1 MFTCEHCQP
10 LLLPYLYDAL
20 ERDERAR
27 LKEHLESCSEC
38 RAALEKAES
47 QRGLLA
53 EAGKSEFAEVRFA
66 PPADTAKRLAEPT
79 VVLQQ
84 RPRRLTT
91 WRRWAMAAAIL
102 LAVVGAGGYVTFAGW
117 HGHQEQLLL
126 AKNNVGNAEEE
137 ARKKQQELEQQ
148 RKKSQNEIRAIQEQI
163 NKLVGDWN
171 KEEADTRQKVMR
183 AAPNGVKIQGPKS
196 LQAGG
201 RNEFFSQLPKP
212 AGFAP
217 LTESKAD
224 VVARVVDERSKD
236 KKVLVEQKIGDK
248 GAFNFD
254 LPRDLPV
261 APGAQLVLEIES
273 KGNAPFQVREHLA
286 LIAPEY

>member
-1 MFTCEHCQP
+1 MITCDHCQP

-102 LAVVGAGGYVTFAGW
+102 LPVGAGGGNGPCSGW
-117 HGHQEQLLL
+117 DGRT
-126 AKNNVGNAEEE
+126 G
-137 ARKKQQELEQQ
+137 
-148 RKKSQNEIRAIQEQI
+148 
-163 NKLVGDWN
+163 KLPMAN
-171 KEEADTRQKVMR
+171 
-183 AAPNGVKIQGPKS
+183 
-196 LQAGG
+196 
-201 RNEFFSQLPKP
+201 
-212 AGFAP
+212 
-217 LTESKAD
+217 
-224 VVARVVDERSKD
+224 
-236 KKVLVEQKIGDK
+236 
-248 GAFNFD
+248 
-254 LPRDLPV
+254 
-261 APGAQLVLEIES
+261 
-273 KGNAPFQVREHLA
+273 
-286 LIAPEY
+286 